1 MDVRTKCYDNPSK
14 SCRGI
19 SLKIKN
25 MNFIRD
31 SPKSVGFVL
40 FFMIVRTKL
49 LLRYFS
55 LDQSVGPQTVFAI
68 HRATLTLDNHLFI
81 HVIHAP

>member
-1 MDVRTKCYDNPSK
+1 MRE
-14 SCRGI
+14 
-19 SLKIKN
+19 
-25 MNFIRD
+25 

-55 LDQSVGPQTVFAI
+55 LDQSVGPQTVTGI
-68 HRATLTLDNHLFI
+68 HRATLTLDDPFFI

>member
-1 MDVRTKCYDNPSK
+1 
-14 SCRGI
+14 
-19 SLKIKN
+19 
-25 MNFIRD
+25 MNFVRE
-31 SPKSVGFVL
+31 SPRSVGFVL
-40 FFMIVRTKL
+40 IVIIVRTKL

-55 LDQSVGPQTVFAI
+55 LDQSVASQTVISI